1 MPSGGTVDSLSIQIN
16 SSASKATKALDKLA
30 SSLEKIAGLSADS
43 GLSTFIE
50 QLNNATDSASGLS
63 EQLNKLKGFSGDI
76 KVTANNTSHL
86 TGAFGSLWK
95 MLKRVAVATGAIQ
108 LFKKGYGLSTDF
120 FETANYFKVVMG
132 QYTEDAYKY
141 GQAVGEA
148 LGLDESQWM
157 QNQATFMS
165 LATTFGNTSDSAYL
179 MSKNLTQL
187 VYDLSSL
194 KNVNADVAMQKLRSA
209 FAGEIEPL
217 RDWGVDL
224 SKANL
229 QLVALNNNIDKS
241 FDSMTQA
248 EKSQL
253 RYVTIMNQLEYAM
266 GDLSN
271 TLTSPG
277 NQLRLLEMAALKAAR
292 AFGNIFIPILNKVI
306 PVVIAMAN
314 AIRMLFERI
323 AALFGFEYPEM
334 KNWDKYSDSI
344 GGVADS
350 LDDATGSAKALKKQ
364 LAGFDEINNLTT
376 NQGSGSGNVAAGGFA
391 GLDLP
396 TYESLGKSF
405 LGDALDQ
412 KIANITDKLTKFGE
426 VIKGLLPIIVA
437 IGTALLIWNGYFD
450 ALNLVGKISSKF
462 QAFWDVLKAN
472 YILAIVALIAALVAA
487 LIYLYNTNEDVRVK
501 IDAILASMSETV
513 GAFVEEV
520 LADMKW
526 LYDNIIEPIITPLT
540 QMFQDL
546 WNNSLKNTLSNIGTF
561 IKELVVNA
569 MQIYNKFI
577 VPVVSWLADYFKPIW
592 ATVTKF
598 AIGVLGTFLEYVS
611 DIVGAIVKVFR
622 GIVDFIAGVFT
633 GDWEKAW
640 EGVSKILE
648 GIFQGFISIIKV
660 PLNLIIDLINGFI
673 AGLNRIQIPDWVPSW
688 MGGGKGLNIK
698 YIPKLAQGGVVS
710 SPTTALIGE
719 SGAEAVVPL
728 ENNTEWINK
737 VAAQINAEGNNSQ
750 IIVMLDRIIDAINDK
765 DFDVTIGDRDIYNA
779 NKRETNRQNRLLGR
793 AY

>member
-1 MPSGGTVDSLSIQIN
+1 MPSGGTVDSLSIQI
-16 SSASKATKALDKLA
+16 SASASKASKALDKLA
-30 SSLEKIAGLSADS
+30 SSLGKIAGLSADS
-43 GLSTFIE
+43 KLSEFKNQLDNATNSAQGLSKELF
-50 QLNNATDSASGLS
+50 
-63 EQLNKLKGFSGDI
+63 KLKGFSGNI
-76 KVTANNTSHL
+76 KVSANNTSQL

-95 MLKRVAVATGAIQ
+95 TLKKVAVATGAIQ

-120 FETANYFKVVMG
+120 FETANYFNVVMG

-141 GQAVGEA
+141 AQSVGDA

-271 TLTSPG
+271 TLNSPG

-306 PVVIAMAN
+306 PVVIAVAN
-314 AIRMLFERI
+314 AIRALFERI

-334 KNWDKYSDSI
+334 KNWDKYSDSV

-376 NQGSGSGNVAAGGFA
+376 NQGSGSGSAVAGGFG

-412 KIANITDKLTKFGE
+412 KVASITEKLQKFGE
-426 VIKGLLPIIVA
+426 IIKELLPIFVA
-437 IGTALLIWNGYFD
+437 VGTALLVWNGYF
-450 ALNLVGKISSKF
+450 AGLNIIGGITSKF
-462 QAFWDVLKAN
+462 QVFWGVLKAN
-472 YILAIVALIAALVAA
+472 PVLLIVSLIAGLIAALV
-487 LIYLYNTNEDVRVK
+487 YLYNTNEDVRVK
-501 IDAILASMSETV
+501 IDAILATMSETV

-520 LADMKW
+520 IKDMKW

-546 WNNSLKNTLSNIGTF
+546 WNNSLKNTLVNIGTF
-561 IKELVVNA
+561 IKELILNA

-577 VPVVSWLADYFKPIW
+577 VPVISWLGDYLAPMWSFM
-592 ATVTKF
+592 TKT
-598 AIGVLGTFLEYVS
+598 AIGVLGTMLTYITN
-611 DIVGAIVKVFR
+611 IVDSVITIFR
-622 GIVDFIAGVFT
+622 GIINFITGVFT
-633 GDWEKAW
+633 GNWEKAW
-640 EGVSKILE
+640 EGVSQIFDGIVSGLV
-648 GIFQGFISIIKV
+648 GIFKV
-660 PLNLIIDLINGFI
+660 PLNLLIDLINGFI
-673 AGLNRIQIPDWVPSW
+673 AGLNKIKIPDWVPSW
-688 MGGGKGLNIK
+688 MGGGKGFNIK
-698 YIPKLAQGGVVS
+698 YIPKLATGGVVNH
-710 SPTTALIGE
+710 PTTALIGE
-719 SGAEAVVPL
+719 SGAEAIVPL
-728 ENNTEWINK
+728 EKNTEWINR
-737 VAAQINAEGNNSQ
+737 VAAQINTENNNGQ
-750 IIVMLDRIIDAINDK
+750 IVVMLDRIIEAINDK
-765 DFDVTIGDRDIYNA
+765 DFDVTIGDKDIYNA
-779 NKRETNRQNRLLGR
+779 NRRETNRQNRLLGR

>member
-1 MPSGGTVDSLSIQIN
+1 MPSGGTVDSLSIQI
-16 SSASKATKALDKLA
+16 SASASKASKALDKLA
-30 SSLEKIAGLSADS
+30 SSLGKIAGLSADS
-43 GLSTFIE
+43 KLSEFKNQLDNATNSAQGLSKE
-50 QLNNATDSASGLS
+50 LS
-63 EQLNKLKGFSGDI
+63 KLKGFSGNI
-76 KVTANNTSHL
+76 KVSANNTSQL

-95 MLKRVAVATGAIQ
+95 TLKKVAVATGAIQ

-120 FETANYFKVVMG
+120 FETANYFNVVMG

-141 GQAVGEA
+141 AQSVGDA

-271 TLTSPG
+271 TLNSPG

-314 AIRMLFERI
+314 AIRALFERI

-334 KNWDKYSDSI
+334 KNWDKYSDSV

-376 NQGSGSGNVAAGGFA
+376 NQGSGSGSAVAGGFG

-412 KIANITDKLTKFGE
+412 KVASITEKLQKFGE
-426 VIKGLLPIIVA
+426 IIKELLPIFVA
-437 IGTALLIWNGYFD
+437 VGTALLVWNGYF
-450 ALNLVGKISSKF
+450 AGLNIIGGITSKF
-462 QAFWDVLKAN
+462 QIFWGVLKAN
-472 YILAIVALIAALVAA
+472 PVLAIVSLIAGLVAA

-501 IDAILASMSETV
+501 IDAILATMGETV

-520 LADMKW
+520 VKDMKW

-546 WNNSLKNTLSNIGTF
+546 WNNSLKNTLVNIGTF
-561 IKELVVNA
+561 IKELILNA
-569 MQIYNKFI
+569 MQIYTKFI
-577 VPVVSWLADYFKPIW
+577 VPVISWLGDYLAPMWSFM
-592 ATVTKF
+592 TKT
-598 AIGVLGTFLEYVS
+598 AIGVLGTMLTYITS
-611 DIVGAIVKVFR
+611 IVNSIITIFR
-622 GIVDFIAGVFT
+622 GIINFITGVFT
-633 GDWEKAW
+633 GNWEKAW
-640 EGVSKILE
+640 EGVSQIFD
-648 GIFQGFISIIKV
+648 GIVSGLVAIFKV
-660 PLNLIIDLINGFI
+660 PLNLLIDLINGFI
-673 AGLNRIQIPDWVPSW
+673 AGLNKIKIPDWVPSW
-688 MGGGKGLNIK
+688 MGGGKGFNIK
-698 YIPKLAQGGVVS
+698 YIPKLATGGVVNQ
-710 SPTTALIGE
+710 PTTALIGE
-719 SGAEAVVPL
+719 SGAEAIVPL
-728 ENNTEWINK
+728 EKNTEWINR
-737 VAAQINAEGNNSQ
+737 VAAQINTENNNGQ
-750 IIVMLDRIIDAINDK
+750 IVVMLDRIIEAINDK
-765 DFDVTIGDRDIYNA
+765 DFDVTIGDKDIYNA
-779 NKRETNRQNRLLGR
+779 NRRETNRQNRLLGR

>member
-1 MPSGGTVDSLSIQIN
+1 MPSGGTVDSLSIQI
-16 SSASKATKALDKLA
+16 SASASKASKALDKLA
-30 SSLEKIAGLSADS
+30 SSLGKIAGLSADS
-43 GLSTFIE
+43 KLSEFKNQLDNATNSAQGLSKE
-50 QLNNATDSASGLS
+50 LS
-63 EQLNKLKGFSGDI
+63 KLKGFSGNI
-76 KVTANNTSHL
+76 KVSANNTAQL

-95 MLKRVAVATGAIQ
+95 TLKKVAVATGAIQ

-120 FETANYFKVVMG
+120 FETANYFNVVMG
-132 QYTEDAYKY
+132 EYTEDAYKY
-141 GQAVGEA
+141 SQAVGDA

-165 LATTFGNTSDSAYL
+165 LATTFGNTADNAYL

-229 QLVALNNNIDKS
+229 QLVALDHNITKS
-241 FDSMTQA
+241 FDSMTQG

-253 RYVTIMNQLEYAM
+253 RYITIMNQLEYAM

-271 TLTSPG
+271 TLNSPG

-314 AIRMLFERI
+314 AVRALFERI

-334 KNWDKYSDSI
+334 KNWDKYGDSI

-376 NQGSGSGNVAAGGFA
+376 NQGSGSGNAVAGGFG

-412 KIANITDKLTKFGE
+412 KVASITEKLQKFGE
-426 VIKGLLPIIVA
+426 IIKELLPIFVA
-437 IGTALLIWNGYFD
+437 VGTALLVWNGYF
-450 ALNLVGKISSKF
+450 AGLNIIGGITSKF
-462 QAFWDVLKAN
+462 QVFWAVLKAN
-472 YILAIVALIAALVAA
+472 PVVAIVALIAGLIAALV
-487 LIYLYNTNEDVRVK
+487 YLYNTNEDVRVK
-501 IDAILASMSETV
+501 IDAILAAMSETV

-520 LADMKW
+520 IKDMKW

-546 WNNSLKNTLSNIGTF
+546 WNNSLKNTLVNIGTF
-561 IKELVVNA
+561 IKELILNA

-577 VPVVSWLADYFKPIW
+577 VPVISWLGDYLAPMWSFM
-592 ATVTKF
+592 TKT
-598 AIGVLGTFLEYVS
+598 AIGVMGTMLTYITN
-611 DIVGAIVKVFR
+611 IVNSIITIFR
-622 GIVDFIAGVFT
+622 GIINFITGVFT
-633 GDWEKAW
+633 GNWEKAW
-640 EGVSKILE
+640 EGVSQIFD
-648 GIFQGFISIIKV
+648 GIVSGLVAIFKV
-660 PLNLIIDLINGFI
+660 PLNLLIDLINGFI
-673 AGLNRIQIPDWVPSW
+673 AGLNKIKIPDWVPSW
-688 MGGGKGLNIK
+688 MGGGKGFNIK
-698 YIPKLAQGGVVS
+698 YIPKLATGGVVNQ
-710 SPTTALIGE
+710 PTTALIGE
-719 SGAEAVVPL
+719 SGAEAIVPL
-728 ENNTEWINK
+728 EKNTEWINR
-737 VAAQINAEGNNSQ
+737 VAAQINTENNNGQ
-750 IIVMLDRIIDAINDK
+750 IVVMLDRIIEAINDK
-765 DFDVTIGDRDIYNA
+765 DFDVTIGDKDIYNA
-779 NKRETNRQNRLLGR
+779 NRRETNRQNRLLGR

>member
-1 MPSGGTVDSLSIQIN
+1 MPSGGTVDSLSIQI
-16 SSASKATKALDKLA
+16 SASASKASKALDKLA
-30 SSLEKIAGLSADS
+30 SSLGKIAGLSADS
-43 GLSTFIE
+43 KLSEFKNQLDNATNSAQGLSKE
-50 QLNNATDSASGLS
+50 LS
-63 EQLNKLKGFSGDI
+63 KLKGFSGNI
-76 KVTANNTSHL
+76 KVSANNTSQL

-95 MLKRVAVATGAIQ
+95 TLKKVAVATGAIQ

-120 FETANYFKVVMG
+120 FETANYFNVVMG
-132 QYTEDAYKY
+132 EYTEDAYKY
-141 GQAVGEA
+141 SQAVGDA

-271 TLTSPG
+271 TLNSPG

-376 NQGSGSGNVAAGGFA
+376 NQGSGSGSAVAGGFG

-412 KIANITDKLTKFGE
+412 KVASITEKLQKFGE
-426 VIKGLLPIIVA
+426 IIKELLPIFVA
-437 IGTALLIWNGYFD
+437 VGTALLVWNGYF
-450 ALNLVGKISSKF
+450 AGLNIIGGITSKF
-462 QAFWDVLKAN
+462 QVFWAVLKAN
-472 YILAIVALIAALVAA
+472 PVVAIVALIAGLIAALV
-487 LIYLYNTNEDVRVK
+487 YLYNTNEDVRVK
-501 IDAILASMSETV
+501 IDAILATMSETV
-513 GAFVEEV
+513 EAFVEEV
-520 LADMKW
+520 IKDMKW

-546 WNNSLKNTLSNIGTF
+546 WNNSLKNTLVNIGTF
-561 IKELVVNA
+561 IKELILNA

-592 ATVTKF
+592 AAVTKF

-611 DIVGAIVKVFR
+611 DIVGAVITIFR
-622 GIVDFIAGVFT
+622 GIVNFITGVFT
-633 GDWEKAW
+633 GNWEKAW
-640 EGVSKILE
+640 EGVSQIFDGIVSGLV
-648 GIFQGFISIIKV
+648 GIFKV
-660 PLNLIIDLINGFI
+660 PLNLLIDLINGFI
-673 AGLNRIQIPDWVPSW
+673 AGLNKIKIPDWVPSW
-688 MGGGKGLNIK
+688 MGGGKGFNIK
-698 YIPKLAQGGVVS
+698 YIPKLATGGVVNQ
-710 SPTTALIGE
+710 PTTALIGE

-728 ENNTEWINK
+728 EKNTEWINR
-737 VAAQINAEGNNSQ
+737 VAAQINTENNNGQ
-750 IIVMLDRIIDAINDK
+750 IVVMLDRIIEAINDK
-765 DFDVTIGDRDIYNA
+765 DFDVTIGDKDIYNA
-779 NKRETNRQNRLLGR
+779 NRRETNRQNRLLGR

>member
-1 MPSGGTVDSLSIQIN
+1 MPSGGTVDSLSIRIN
-16 SSASKATKALDKLA
+16 SSADKASKALDKLA
-30 SSLEKIAGLSADS
+30 ASLQKLSALSADS
-43 GLSTFIE
+43 GLPAFTE
-50 QLNNATDSASGLS
+50 QLDKATGSASGLAK
-63 EQLNKLKGFSGDI
+63 QLNSLKGFSGNI
-76 KVTANNTSHL
+76 KVTADNTNRL
-86 TGAFGSLWK
+86 TGAFGSLWQT
-95 MLKRVAVATGAIQ
+95 LKKVAVATGTIQ

-120 FETANYFKVVMG
+120 FETANYFNVVMG

-141 GQAVGEA
+141 AQSVGEA

-194 KNVNADVAMQKLRSA
+194 KDVNADVAMQKLRSA

-271 TLTSPG
+271 TLNSPG

-376 NQGSGSGNVAAGGFA
+376 NQGSGSGSAVAGGFG

-412 KIANITDKLTKFGE
+412 KVASITEKLQKFGE
-426 VIKGLLPIIVA
+426 IIKELLPIFVA
-437 IGTALLIWNGYFD
+437 VGTALLVWNGYF
-450 ALNLVGKISSKF
+450 AGLNIIGGITSKF
-462 QAFWDVLKAN
+462 QIFWAVLKAN
-472 YILAIVALIAALVAA
+472 PIVAIVALIAGLIAALV
-487 LIYLYNTNEDVRVK
+487 YLYNTNEDVRVK

-520 LADMKW
+520 IKDMKW

-546 WNNSLKNTLSNIGTF
+546 WNNSLKNTLVNIGTF
-561 IKELVVNA
+561 IKELILNA

-577 VPVVSWLADYFKPIW
+577 VPVISWLGDYLAPMWSFM
-592 ATVTKF
+592 TKT
-598 AIGVLGTFLEYVS
+598 AIGVMGTMLTYITN
-611 DIVGAIVKVFR
+611 IVDSIITIFR
-622 GIVDFIAGVFT
+622 GIINFITGVFT
-633 GDWEKAW
+633 GNWKKAW
-640 EGVSKILE
+640 EGVSQIFD
-648 GIFQGFISIIKV
+648 GIASGLVAIFKV
-660 PLNLIIDLINGFI
+660 PLNLLIDLINGFI
-673 AGLNRIQIPDWVPSW
+673 AGLNKIKIPDWVPSW
-688 MGGGKGLNIK
+688 MGGGKGFNIK
-698 YIPKLAQGGVVS
+698 YIPKLATGGVVNQ
-710 SPTTALIGE
+710 PTTALIGE
-719 SGAEAVVPL
+719 SGAEAIVPL
-728 ENNTEWINK
+728 EKNTEWINR
-737 VAAQINAEGNNSQ
+737 VAAQINTENNNGQ
-750 IIVMLDRIIDAINDK
+750 IVVMLDRIIEAINDK
-765 DFDVTIGDRDIYNA
+765 DFDVTIGDKDIYNA
-779 NKRETNRQNRLLGR
+779 NRRETNRQNRLLGR